1 MLRGYSHAK
10 YRAIIAAP
18 TALSVARRGASWP
31 ELEPPTDARAICRG
45 GVVPQSYNF
54 LIDTLLAIGL
64 GRTPR
69 GGRDDAPHAARS
81 APAPRCAP
89 WLRAHEGDPSADRRA
104 GEHRERVP
112 RAREARPRGARA
124 LDAESAGGRSAPRAL
139 RDHRRRE
146 RGVRGL
152 ALGDAR
158 PDPGPL
164 PRRVQRAR

>member
-89 WLRAHEGDPSADRRA
+89 WLRAHEGDARADRR
-104 GEHRERVP
+104 GVEHRECVP
-112 RAREARPRGARA
+112 RAGALGARGA
-124 LDAESAGGRSAPRAL
+124 L
-139 RDHRRRE
+139 
-146 RGVRGL
+146 GL
-152 ALGDAR
+152 APASCGGDTLAIDILDR
-158 PDPGPL
+158 C
-164 PRRVQRAR
+164 RRVFCVA